1 MAGQSCQMVESS
13 HPPSTMNPLRLAIVG
28 CGGIAAAHIK
38 HFAAFADFSLAACVD
53 NDVERAKAF
62 AAQWGPLAFVG
73 TTLDEALALRPDVV
87 DLCTPP
93 HLHAPWAIRVLD
105 VGCNVIVEKPLAGS
119 LADFDLLLKTEQKT
133 GKIAIPVLQN
143 RLGTG
148 PSQLRALV
156 QAGLTGRLLHATG
169 ETMWR
174 RTAEY
179 YAAPWRGRFATE
191 LGGTMTG
198 LMVHQLD
205 LLMSFAAPVSAVM
218 GHAATLVH
226 PIEVEDT
233 GAVVCSLSSGG
244 WINTTVSAH
253 AHRQFSR
260 GVLVFEHAQAEFGD
274 EPYSYAHTPWKISFS
289 DPAREKQAKEIL
301 DSLKEET
308 TPAHLDQLWWR
319 QARLTRDI
327 LRGEAH
333 PESSLASARPS
344 MEVLSAAYAS
354 IKSGQRVSLPI
365 TPEHPQYHRLAP

>member
-1 MAGQSCQMVESS
+1 
-13 HPPSTMNPLRLAIVG
+13 MNPLRLAMVG
-28 CGGIAAAHIK
+28 CGGIAATHIK
-38 HFAAFADFSLAACVD
+38 HFSAFADFSLTACID
-53 NDVERAKAF
+53 NDLEKAKAF
-62 AAQWGPLAFVG
+62 AAQWGPQAIVG

-93 HLHAPWAIRVLD
+93 HLHAPWAIRVMEA
-105 VGCNVIVEKPLAGS
+105 GCNVIVEKPLAGS
-119 LADFDLLLKTEQKT
+119 LADFDLLLETQEKT

-148 PSQLRALV
+148 PCRLRTLV
-156 QAGLTGRLLHATG
+156 QAGLTGPLLHATG

-205 LLMSFAAPVSAVM
+205 LLMSFAAPVTAVM

-233 GAVVCSLSSGG
+233 GAIVCSLSGGG
-244 WINTTVSAH
+244 WISTSVSAH

-260 GVLVFEHAQAEFGD
+260 GVLIFEHAQAEFGD
-274 EPYSYAHTPWKISFS
+274 EPYSYAHTPWRISFS
-289 DPAREKQAKEIL
+289 DSARERQAKKIL
-301 DSLKEET
+301 DSFTET
-308 TPAHLDQLWWR
+308 ATPPNLDQLWWR
-319 QARLTRDI
+319 QAKLTRDI
-327 LRGEAH
+327 LRGEPH
-333 PESSLASARPS
+333 PASSLASARPS

-354 IKSGQRVSLPI
+354 IRTGQRISLPI
-365 TPEHPQYHRLAP
+365 TPEQQQYRRLAP